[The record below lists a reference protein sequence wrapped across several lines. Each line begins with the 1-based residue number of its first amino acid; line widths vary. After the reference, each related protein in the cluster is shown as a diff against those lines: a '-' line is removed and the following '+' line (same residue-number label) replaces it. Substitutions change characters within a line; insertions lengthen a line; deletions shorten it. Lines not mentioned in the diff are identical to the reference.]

1 MNFIIVV
8 LDAIAAFA
16 LGPVVMP
23 VMVATQTQEQICT
36 AMKGTYDPKA
46 VGDQCK
52 DGHWAALVPIVRE
65 AVPQPKK

>member
-1 MNFIIVV
+1 MNVILLFA
-8 LDAIAAFA
+8 DAIAALV

-23 VMVATQTQEQICT
+23 VMIVTQSQEQVCA

-46 VGDQCK
+46 ADQCK
-52 DGHWAALVPIVRE
+52 DGHWAALVPIVRD